1 MKKLITSITILIIA
15 TASVFAAESRS
26 LDFYMHGA
34 LPTVEPTVSLKYDS
48 QYIEDDDEI
57 DAFDFS
63 KTYTQSTQLFKILIS
78 PYDTTQAM
86 TLTCDIQ
93 IGDFY
98 LYKTGTDGEATT
110 EILDVGPTPT
120 LVVYPIEKYEFASG
134 SQYTD
139 SHKSFDISLPEGKY
153 TFVED
158 TVATFRVNV
167 TPEDSSYIAGSYRS
181 LITLGFTLDY

>member
-1 MKKLITSITILIIA
+1 MKKLITSITILTIA
-15 TASVFAAESRS
+15 MASIFAAESRS

-48 QYIEDDDEI
+48 QYIEDNDEI

-63 KTYTQSTQLFKILIS
+63 KTYTQSTQLFKVLIS
-78 PYDTTQAM
+78 PYDTTQVM

-98 LYKTGTDGEATT
+98 LYKTDSDGEYTT
-110 EILDVGPTPT
+110 EIIDVGPTPT
-120 LVVYPIEKYEFASG
+120 LDVYPIDKYEFASG

-139 SHKSFDISLPEGKY
+139 SHKAFDITLPEGKY
-153 TFVED
+153 TFEED